1 MNEWMKCGC
10 RCRAMFTWLQT
21 SPRYIIFSTKI
32 NQHAST
38 VDCRLVVTSR
48 WQINPQF
55 IKCPEDNVLV
65 SIMRCSAQSTL
76 SACTLHMWIT
86 SLPTVYSIL
95 ISQPT
100 ANITPLKQLFCTS
113 TITSSVQWD
122 HRKYHAS
129 AYSTSLL
136 LSTLLTM
143 ASWSPVSHPGL
154 VSMALFSAGS
164 NLIWHLAAFV

>member
-1 MNEWMKCGC
+1 MTSQNLWSRHVRHFVGINGVNEW
-10 RCRAMFTWLQT
+10 RFTML
-21 SPRYIIFSTKI
+21 Y
-32 NQHAST
+32 
-38 VDCRLVVTSR
+38 
-48 WQINPQF
+48 
-55 IKCPEDNVLV
+55 
-65 SIMRCSAQSTL
+65 
-76 SACTLHMWIT
+76 
-86 SLPTVYSIL
+86 SLPTVYPIL

-136 LSTLLTM
+136 VSTLLTM
-143 ASWSPVSHPGL
+143 TSWSLVSHPGL

-164 NLIWHLAAFV
+164 NLICHLAASVLNVKPTCPPGTLPPAVSPKALSLVHYSSSCTPLLSVTSFPLVP